1 MADLQQA
8 RAAKA
13 NLRSALSSTRGVR
26 GIGLSRGA
34 DGYALQVNLER
45 STPDGEIPHQVDG
58 VPVQVK
64 VVGALSPR

>member
-13 NLRSALSSTRGVR
+13 HLRRALAHTRGLR
-26 GIGLSRGA
+26 GIGVTPVG
-34 DGYALQVNLER
+34 DGYAVQVNLER
-45 STPDGEIPHQVDG
+45 QPDGDVPRQVNG

-64 VVGALSPR
+64 VVGSLAPR

>member
-13 NLRSALSSTRGVR
+13 SLRTALGRRRGLK
-26 GIGLSRGA
+26 GIGLTQHG
-34 DGYALQVNLER
+34 DGYAVQVNLER
-45 STPDGEIPHQVDG
+45 QPDGDFPREVDG

-64 VVGALSPR
+64 VVGALSRR